1 MKATYGKIVGV
12 WVLLMALLVATAA
25 STFLPLG
32 IWNSVINMLVATAK
46 ALLIASVYMQLR
58 GTLLRVVAVA
68 PLFLLVVLIA
78 LSTSDYGTRLP

>member
-1 MKATYGKIVGV
+1 MKTTYGAIVGV
-12 WVLLMALLVATAA
+12 WVLLMALLAATAA

-68 PLFLLVVLIA
+68 PLFLLAVLIA
-78 LSTSDYGTRLP
+78 LSTGDYCTRLP